1 MEDQLRRVFTAL
13 ALVLFVLAGQGPA
26 SAQSDAAKDASTILF
41 QTPTGS
47 GPLTPGK
54 AAGIRQA
61 QGAQRNRIWNYVP
74 FAVVGG
80 LALLIVLGTGDD
92 DNTTTTTTTGTN

>member
-1 MEDQLRRVFTAL
+1 MLRRVLTLFAL
-13 ALVLFVLAGQGPA
+13 GVLAFGMNA
-26 SAQSDAAKDASTILF
+26 AAAQSNPATQASVRPPIVTAPAG
-41 QTPTGS
+41 T
-47 GPLTPGK
+47 GPLAPGA

-92 DNTTTTTTTGTN
+92 DETTTTTGTN